1 MFSVGKYGFAELYFC
16 FTHMCVYIF
25 VSQCIMV
32 SSVLLIE
39 GCFQKCDSHQKVI
52 TVWMFCEG
60 TSVFPDEQSG
70 CHIVGAQWMSTSKR
84 IDAYPSEPTLQAP
97 LLLPSS
103 TSASQPGLIS
113 LSGVQ
118 LVCVFLAWTLASS
131 GIWLV
136 QREWSRHT
144 YLKHVH

>member
-1 MFSVGKYGFAELYFC
+1 MFSIGKYGFVELYFC
-16 FTHMCVYIF
+16 FIHMCVYIF

-84 IDAYPSEPTLQAP
+84 IDAFPSECP
-97 LLLPSS
+97 LFKLPCS
-103 TSASQPGLIS
+103 
-113 LSGVQ
+113 
-118 LVCVFLAWTLASS
+118 FLAPPQLLSLAS
-131 GIWLV
+131 
-136 QREWSRHT
+136 
-144 YLKHVH
+144 YP